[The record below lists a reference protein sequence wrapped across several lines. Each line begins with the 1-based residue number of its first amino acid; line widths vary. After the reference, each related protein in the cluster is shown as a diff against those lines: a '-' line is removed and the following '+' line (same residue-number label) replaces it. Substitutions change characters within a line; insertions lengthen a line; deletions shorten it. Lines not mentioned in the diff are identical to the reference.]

1 MAENLNYAYL
11 QPTSTLDSSSWCYNN
26 EPDSCAKYGRLYL
39 WSAALDSAAQFNEDS
54 KGCGY
59 GPLQPNPENYLV
71 FCNQFHIR
79 GACPQ
84 HWHLPSLHDFL
95 YLDDIANS
103 SAIVLKSIDDWEDN
117 ENGTNVFGFNILPA
131 GYCHSEGNVSFHLI
145 KQTSRFW
152 AFEVGL
158 CPYID
163 DMQIVY
169 NENEPLF
176 LAGSAYAGDAYSIRC
191 VKDTVLGLQV
201 SQGSMTDER
210 DGQVYKTVTIGK
222 QTWMAENLNYAYLQ
236 PTSTLDSSSWCY
248 NNEPDSCAKYG
259 RLYLW
264 SAAVEACPEK
274 WHLPSQSEM
283 ETLIIAM
290 DYNASLMKSTS
301 GWMDYSDGLDSYGIT
316 ILPAGLLDTREI
328 NTSPIFKGIQEQAF
342 LWSESPDE
350 SLPAYQSRKYVA
362 AAIAM
367 TLDNKHSGAYFS
379 SVNVGYANSV
389 RCVKDE

>member
-1 MAENLNYAYL
+1 MRKILILFFAIVTMLLVACSNGDSASVDAEELSCAAAS
-11 QPTSTLDSSSWCYNN
+11 PGSSSSEFWVVSSSETALEVSSSSTKSSSSELYI
-26 EPDSCAKYGRLYL
+26 SYGMM
-39 WSAALDSAAQFNEDS
+39 
-54 KGCGY
+54 
-59 GPLQPNPENYLV
+59 V
-71 FCNQFHIR
+71 
-79 GACPQ
+79 
-84 HWHLPSLHDFL
+84 
-95 YLDDIANS
+95 
-103 SAIVLKSIDDWEDN
+103 
-117 ENGTNVFGFNILPA
+117 
-131 GYCHSEGNVSFHLI
+131 
-145 KQTSRFW
+145 
-152 AFEVGL
+152 
-158 CPYID
+158 
-163 DMQIVY
+163 
-169 NENEPLF
+169 
-176 LAGSAYAGDAYSIRC
+176 
-191 VKDTVLGLQV
+191 
-201 SQGSMTDER
+201 DER
-210 DGQVYKTVTIGK
+210 DGQEYKTVAIGNLV
-222 QTWMAENLNYAYLQ
+222 WMAENLNYAYLQ

-389 RCVKDE
+389 RCVKDYDFALFE